1 MPSRLPPIRAAL
13 LVLAAIPRLAYAGD
27 EARVVDLA
35 AERRL
40 VVTIDAAALEAVAVA
55 DGGSDV
61 AVRLPRTAVLYRF
74 RGELVDRSGR
84 PVAGP
89 VAWTMTV
96 HAPEVGAA
104 AVVRLSEDRSLS
116 ELPRPF
122 GLGVRAGDPLRVVAG
137 LPDVAGDWQVR
148 LSVEY
153 ERPDDA
159 GRRLPA
165 LALAAAAGASGA
177 LEFAATTDARLV
189 AVGGPW
195 LDGAAEVII
204 EDAARGE
211 IVWRQQ
217 MPGAMPGA
225 AGTTDPVVRPGI
237 AVVAGRAYRLRV
249 LTGRADRAAGG
260 DASLILV
267 PVR

>member
-1 MPSRLPPIRAAL
+1 
-13 LVLAAIPRLAYAGD
+13 
-27 EARVVDLA
+27 
-35 AERRL
+35 
-40 VVTIDAAALEAVAVA
+40 
-55 DGGSDV
+55 
-61 AVRLPRTAVLYRF
+61 
-74 RGELVDRSGR
+74 
-84 PVAGP
+84 
-89 VAWTMTV
+89 
-96 HAPEVGAA
+96 
-104 AVVRLSEDRSLS
+104 
-116 ELPRPF
+116 
-122 GLGVRAGDPLRVVAG
+122 
-137 LPDVAGDWQVR
+137 
-148 LSVEY
+148 
-153 ERPDDA
+153 
-159 GRRLPA
+159 
-165 LALAAAAGASGA
+165 
-177 LEFAATTDARLV
+177 
-189 AVGGPW
+189 VGGPW